1 MAWRTA
7 GRCCRSASWPG
18 SRGCRC
24 GPSGSGPMRA
34 CCRRLARTG
43 AGRRLHDARRAWPG
57 WSWSS
62 RCASWGL
69 ARRVLGGQVS
79 IAEVAAVHLDALD
92 AQIRGLRLHRAV
104 LAVAVKRAVGK
115 EDSAYELPRSSG
127 SRTRR

>member
-1 MAWRTA
+1 MEDRGPLLSISELARLARLPVRTIRFWSDA
-7 GRCCRSASWPG
+7 GVLPPA
-18 SRGCRC
+18 
-24 GPSGSGPMRA
+24 
-34 CCRRLARTG
+34 ARTG
-43 AGRRLHDARRAWPG
+43 AAGGCMTRRAWPG

-69 ARRVLGGQVS
+69 ARRVLGGQMS